1 MNDVTK
7 KEMLMILLSMK
18 YQLETGRKDLMK
30 HLEKTDHTI
39 HVMKDILQRLDID
52 TYTEQTYIDTKQL
65 KKKGII

>member
-30 HLEKTDHTI
+30 HLEKTDRAI
-39 HVMKDILQRLDID
+39 HVMKDLLQRLDID
-52 TYTEQTYIDTKQL
+52 TYTEQTYIDTKEL
-65 KKKGII
+65 KKKGVI